1 MIQRALRKVAVWLL
15 ITAVI
20 ISLPGVAHAQARV
33 GHKAP
38 WFKLQSFTGQT
49 FTNRSILGRPAMLVA
64 GRTRESAPPC
74 KDWMLA
80 LLKHGGRRLQVLQVI
95 VSDTPWYLPRSL
107 VRKMIKDFTPKGQ
120 LHRVLVEWYTVFA
133 DVWGIPENDLPT
145 VFVLDAQGIVRW
157 RYMGKL
163 SRINWERA
171 RAALKKL
178 PVPKK

>member
-1 MIQRALRKVAVWLL
+1 MWIRL
-15 ITAVI
+15 
-20 ISLPGVAHAQARV
+20 GVLTGVVLGIAFCRPESAMAQARV

-49 FTNRSILGRPAMLVA
+49 FTNRSILGRPAVLVA

-74 KDWMLA
+74 KEWMLA
-80 LLKHGGRRLQVLQVI
+80 LLKHGEKRLQILQVI

-145 VFVLDAQGIVRW
+145 VFVLDGQGIVRW
-157 RYMGKL
+157 RYMGKI
-163 SRINWERA
+163 SRATLGQA